1 MNVIGTNNQHESYFV
16 AIKRVCV
23 DIIYLHKNSDNQ
35 VDILQ
40 MFSPSGCNYSLDNV
54 VNKFL
59 TQVTFIFIFV
69 KMNISIA
76 KVFRHRY
83 MVLLP
88 PHIIDG

>member
-23 DIIYLHKNSDNQ
+23 DDIYLHKNSDNQ

-59 TQVTFIFIFV
+59 KQVIFISSV
-69 KMNISIA
+69 KINISIA

-83 MVLLP
+83 MVLLLA
-88 PHIIDG
+88 PHSIDG

>member
-23 DIIYLHKNSDNQ
+23 DDIYLHKNSDNQ

-59 TQVTFIFIFV
+59 TQVILISV

-83 MVLLP
+83 MVLLLA
-88 PHIIDG
+88 PHSIDG

>member
-1 MNVIGTNNQHESYFV
+1 MNVIEANNQHESYFV

-23 DIIYLHKNSDNQ
+23 DDIYLHKNSDNQ

-59 TQVTFIFIFV
+59 TQVIFV
-69 KMNISIA
+69 SVKMDISIS
-76 KVFRHRY
+76 KVFGHRY
-83 MVLLP
+83 MVRLA
-88 PHIIDG
+88 PHSADG